1 MRKVFIIILLSVLG
15 FSFILKLI
23 IKSQG
28 VSQSDV
34 RLMSL
39 LGMELAAA
47 REWQAA
53 NGLREDVAFGSTG
66 EKVKMIQNALQVP
79 VTGFFGPMTLEA
91 VKNFQQENNLP
102 VTGFV
107 GSQTRS
113 VLNNLYF
120 RYLCPTSSAQ
130 YPDLSFLNVSKSVG
144 LPEDYV
150 PPNLASLSD
159 YNIQTLG
166 IVCLRKEAAAS
177 LAQMFNDAQSQGVN
191 LAVTSGFR
199 SYDVQKLLYDYW
211 YQLEGAEALNEI
223 APPGHSEHQ
232 LGTAVDLTGASVHF
246 AGVDKNFGDSPE
258 GKWLALNAY
267 KYGFVLS
274 YGDQNA
280 SHDYIFEPWHYRFVG
295 VWIANMLHESSG
307 TLESYLKVFNEYAT
321 TSATSGVNRSEDSSF
336 RGT

>member
-1 MRKVFIIILLSVLG
+1 MRKVFIFILLAV
-15 FSFILKLI
+15 FIFPFVWKLI
-23 IKSQG
+23 LRSQEP
-28 VSQSDV
+28 SPSDL

-39 LGMELAAA
+39 FGIELAAV
-47 REWQAA
+47 REWQIA
-53 NGLREDVAFGSTG
+53 NGLQEDLAFGSAG
-66 EKVKMIQNALQVP
+66 EKVKIVQSALQVP

-91 VKNFQQENNLP
+91 VKNFQRANNLP
-102 VTGFV
+102 VTGFI
-107 GSQTRS
+107 GPQTRS
-113 VLNNLYF
+113 ILNNLYF
-120 RYLCPTSSAQ
+120 RYLCPTSSTQ

-150 PPNLASLSD
+150 PPQLVSLSD
-159 YNIQTLG
+159 YKIQTLG
-166 IVCLRKEAAAS
+166 IICLREEAAAS
-177 LAQMFNDAQSQGVN
+177 LAQMFQDAKAQGIN

-211 YQLEGAEALNEI
+211 YQLEGAEALSEI

-307 TLESYLKVFNEYAT
+307 TLESYLRVFNQYAT
-321 TSATSGVNRSEDSSF
+321 TSISGINHKEDNPF
-336 RGT
+336 PIP